1 MKHTYLLVDN
11 GAESREGAPV
21 IEVSNRI
28 YKKAKEL
35 LTLNQYDFSETTKE
49 KDGIKTHRVKLDE
62 PMTCPLAQ
70 FILENL

>member
-1 MKHTYLLVDN
+1 MKHTYLLIDN

-35 LTLNQYDFSETTKE
+35 LTLNKYDFHETTKDSPG
-49 KDGIKTHRVKLDE
+49 KRVHIVKLDE
-62 PMTCPLAQ
+62 PMSCSLAQ

>member
-1 MKHTYLLVDN
+1 MKHIYKLID
-11 GAESREGAPV
+11 SREVSKGFFPV

-35 LTLNQYDFSETTKE
+35 LTLNQYDFSETTK
-49 KDGIKTHRVKLDE
+49 DNPGIRIHRIKLNE
-62 PMTCPLAQ
+62 PMACSLAQ

>member
-11 GAESREGAPV
+11 GTESREGAPV

-49 KDGIKTHRVKLDE
+49 RDGVRIHRVKLDE
-62 PMTCPLAQ
+62 PMACPLAQ

>member
-11 GAESREGAPV
+11 GAESREEAPV
-21 IEVSNRI
+21 MEVSNRI

-35 LTLNQYDFSETTKE
+35 LSLNQYDFSETTK
-49 KDGIKTHRVKLDE
+49 DSPGMRVHQVKLDE
-62 PMTCPLAQ
+62 PMSCSLAQ